1 MNNVSLAGLI
11 GQSESFNPF
20 SLNQANQQE
29 EKSSDF
35 LALFKSQILAD
46 SQQSSSCSQDFCLR
60 ETSRSETQNTSNFKP
75 VNAWE
80 RPEIKEYRK
89 SDKLDSETDAAR
101 VKESETESEAVET
114 ERSDESKKS
123 DDKKK
128 ADGESRSEA
137 AEIWAMLGEDPKLL
151 EVIENLSP
159 EQKAF
164 LVDALSSMSPED
176 LNAIAAEPEAL
187 ISEMINLVKE
197 MPESEETRALL
208 DLLSSDDFSQML
220 SQLAKTIVA
229 NAEDTGEK
237 SAGIDENTN
246 SEELLV
252 EGAAAKK
259 SSQLEQTRVTN
270 EVEPAVASDA
280 KSESESESESEA
292 EKKVVGESDV
302 QESLEKTGTDKNEKE
317 AKASE
322 SDEDKSARNK
332 PTAVSE
338 KTSNPEESLRSAF
351 RRENQNTSSEPLPQN
366 LNEMGEV
373 ETQAEPAPEST
384 FKFNHQAVAD
394 KAIVSDEVARK
405 LVSSLLNTSGESG
418 ATGHKKAAFTFN
430 PASISSQNSP
440 HSQNNAGNGFANGFS
455 QDQTYSA
462 QASVKQAPVAN
473 NSLFLSQLL
482 EKAEMFKTSDGKKV
496 LSLEMDPKELG
507 KMEMELTSRDGTVTA
522 KISAESELAKARLEE
537 LAPQIKEQLNT
548 QGINLTEITV
558 DISSRHPDERNN
570 QNMSGEKNKSNRAGK
585 IGAGSGEEIIRKNI
599 LPNLRKV
606 ALNIQSV
613 DLTV

>member
-11 GQSESFNPF
+11 GGSESFNPF
-20 SLNQANQQE
+20 NLNEANQQE

-35 LALFKSQILAD
+35 LALFKTQILAD
-46 SQQSSSCSQDFCLR
+46 SQQNSSCSQNFCLR
-60 ETSRSETQNTSNFKP
+60 DTSRSETQNTSNFKP

-89 SDKLDSETDAAR
+89 SNKLDSETDAAR
-101 VKESETESEAVET
+101 VKESEAETEAIET
-114 ERSDESKKS
+114 ERNSESKKS

-137 AEIWAMLGEDPKLL
+137 AEIWAMLSEDPKLL
-151 EVIENLSP
+151 EVIDNLSP

-164 LVDALSSMSPED
+164 LVDALSSMSSEEV
-176 LNAIAAEPEAL
+176 NAIAAEPEAL
-187 ISEMINLVKE
+187 ISEMIGLVKE

-208 DLLSSDDFSQML
+208 ELLSSDDFSQML
-220 SQLAKTIVA
+220 SQLAKTIVV

-237 SAGIDENTN
+237 SAGVDEMTN

-252 EGAAAKK
+252 EGAAVKK
-259 SSQLEQTRVTN
+259 SSQLEQTRVKN
-270 EVEPAVASDA
+270 EVEPSVASDA
-280 KSESESESESEA
+280 KSESESEAEA
-292 EKKVVGESDV
+292 EAKVVDESDV

-322 SDEDKSARNK
+322 PDQEKSAQDK

-351 RRENQNTSSEPLPQN
+351 RRENQNTTSEPLPQN
-366 LNEMGEV
+366 LNEMGEI
-373 ETQAEPAPEST
+373 ETQAEPAPETT
-384 FKFNHQAVAD
+384 FKFNHQAVTD
-394 KAIVSDEVARK
+394 KAMVTDEVARK
-405 LVSSLLNTSGESG
+405 LVSSLLNTSGETG

-570 QNMSGEKNKSNRAGK
+570 QHMSGEKNKSNRTGK
-585 IGAGSGEEIIRKNI
+585 IGAGNGEEIIRKNI